1 MSLATLLAGARAR
14 RTGRLREHKEKQR
27 QQARASGKP
36 VRESR
41 GEVVEKVTS
50 ALFARDFL
58 NDLDRLLIARGAQL
72 CLSWRGKRAQLY
84 IASGSPASPT
94 IEVLMQARRNNPS
107 VLGCYEGEIGRR
119 ILALMQQHQ
128 HMQGRAM
135 RLLGMLGQQLQKMN
149 FPVLRMIG
157 GVFKQLAQLIDLDQ
171 KARAI
176 LGRPQGLHPAHQGH
190 DLIQR
195 RARLRSGAHVANQGG
210 R

>member
-36 VRESR
+36 VPESR

-84 IASGSPASPT
+84 LASGNPASPT
-94 IEVLMQARRNNPS
+94 IEVLMQARRNNPI

-128 HMQGRAM
+128 ISMCIGWVSGALLLQAGNQAVSTTYCLTMIRVSKEGSQGRY
-135 RLLGMLGQQLQKMN
+135 MN
-149 FPVLRMIG
+149 ETE
-157 GVFKQLAQLIDLDQ
+157 A
-171 KARAI
+171 AS
-176 LGRPQGLHPAHQGH
+176 PAS
-190 DLIQR
+190 I
-195 RARLRSGAHVANQGG
+195 
-210 R
+210 